1 MPETASPAPAGPPRE
16 AEISAAL
23 ERRSIVLIGMMGA
36 GKSTIGRRLAAR
48 LRLPFF
54 DADVEI
60 EAAAGMSIP
69 DIFVAHGEPYF
80 RDGEARVI
88 ARLLNSGPAVIATG
102 GGAFTEREETRQRIR
117 DKAVSIWLKADAD
130 VIMKR
135 VKRRADRPLLQTEDP
150 AATVNRLLEAREP
163 VYQGADLT
171 ILSRDVPHDRIVDEC
186 IDALHD
192 RLCRKPCVDGPGLD
206 ANDGYNGYNGRD
218 ERHAMTA
225 PPRHSEPITVDVA
238 LGDRAYDIIIG
249 RDVLP
254 SLGARVAALRPGVRT
269 AIVTDRTV
277 AGHWLEQTQASLAAA
292 GIPTSH
298 VVVDEGEGS
307 KTYAGLEKVSE
318 ALIAAKI
325 ERNDLVIA
333 LGGGV
338 VGDLAGFAA
347 AVLRRGVDFVQVPT
361 SLLAQVDSS
370 VGGKTGIN
378 SPQGKNLLGAF
389 HQPVLV
395 IADTS
400 VLDTLSPRQFRA
412 GYAEVA
418 KYGALGDEAF
428 FAWLEANHAGI
439 FSGGAAR
446 EHAIATSCR
455 AKAAIVSRDERE
467 TGERALLN
475 LGHTFGHALE
485 AATGFSDRL
494 FHGEGVAVGMVL
506 AAEFSAQLGMISPA
520 DAARIERHLASVGL
534 PTHLQ
539 DIAGFAQEGL
549 ADADTLM
556 ALMAQDKKVK
566 RGKLTFILL
575 EAVGRAVI
583 ANDVE
588 PSLVRDFLKTKLAK
602 S

>member
-1 MPETASPAPAGPPRE
+1 
-16 AEISAAL
+16 
-23 ERRSIVLIGMMGA
+23 
-36 GKSTIGRRLAAR
+36 
-48 LRLPFF
+48 
-54 DADVEI
+54 
-60 EAAAGMSIP
+60 
-69 DIFVAHGEPYF
+69 
-80 RDGEARVI
+80 
-88 ARLLNSGPAVIATG
+88 
-102 GGAFTEREETRQRIR
+102 
-117 DKAVSIWLKADAD
+117 
-130 VIMKR
+130 
-135 VKRRADRPLLQTEDP
+135 
-150 AATVNRLLEAREP
+150 
-163 VYQGADLT
+163 
-171 ILSRDVPHDRIVDEC
+171 
-186 IDALHD
+186 
-192 RLCRKPCVDGPGLD
+192 
-206 ANDGYNGYNGRD
+206 
-218 ERHAMTA
+218 MTA
-225 PPRHSEPITVDVA
+225 PLKHSDPVNVDVA
-238 LGDRAYDIIIG
+238 LGDRAYGIVIG
-249 RDVLP
+249 RGVLA
-254 SLGARVAALRPGVRT
+254 SLGERVARLRPGVRT
-269 AIVTDRTV
+269 AVVTDRTV
-277 AGHWLEQTQASLAAA
+277 AKHWLEPAEASLAAA
-292 GIPTSH
+292 GIPTSRI
-298 VVVDEGEGS
+298 VVEEGEIS

-347 AVLRRGVDFVQVPT
+347 AILRRGVDFVQVPT

-395 IADTS
+395 IADTA

-418 KYGALGDEAF
+418 KYGVLGDDAF
-428 FAWLEANHAGI
+428 FTWLEKNHADI
-439 FSGGAAR
+439 FRGGSAR

-455 AKAAIVSRDERE
+455 AKAAIVARDERE

-494 FHGEGVAVGMVL
+494 FHGEGVAIGMTL
-506 AAEFSAQLGMISPA
+506 AAQFSARLGKIGEA
-520 DAARIERHLASVGL
+520 DAARVERHLVEAGL
-534 PTHLQ
+534 PTRLQ

-549 ADADTLM
+549 ADADALM

-583 ANDVE
+583 AKDVE
-588 PSLVRDFLKTKLAK
+588 PTLVRDFLQSKLAQ
-602 S
+602 

>member
-1 MPETASPAPAGPPRE
+1 
-16 AEISAAL
+16 
-23 ERRSIVLIGMMGA
+23 
-36 GKSTIGRRLAAR
+36 
-48 LRLPFF
+48 
-54 DADVEI
+54 
-60 EAAAGMSIP
+60 
-69 DIFVAHGEPYF
+69 
-80 RDGEARVI
+80 
-88 ARLLNSGPAVIATG
+88 
-102 GGAFTEREETRQRIR
+102 
-117 DKAVSIWLKADAD
+117 
-130 VIMKR
+130 
-135 VKRRADRPLLQTEDP
+135 
-150 AATVNRLLEAREP
+150 
-163 VYQGADLT
+163 
-171 ILSRDVPHDRIVDEC
+171 
-186 IDALHD
+186 
-192 RLCRKPCVDGPGLD
+192 
-206 ANDGYNGYNGRD
+206 
-218 ERHAMTA
+218 MTA
-225 PPRHSEPITVDVA
+225 PLRHSDPITVDVA
-238 LGDRAYDIIIG
+238 LGDRTYDIIIG

-254 SLGARVAALRPGVRT
+254 SLGSRIAALRPGVRT

-277 AGHWLEQTQASLAAA
+277 AKHWLEQAEASLSAA
-292 GIPTSH
+292 GIATSRII
-298 VVVDEGEGS
+298 VEEGEGS
-307 KTYAGLEKVSE
+307 KSYAGLEKVSE
-318 ALIAAKI
+318 ALIAARI

-347 AVLRRGVDFVQVPT
+347 AILRRGVDFVQVPT

-370 VGGKTGIN
+370 VGGKTGVN

-418 KYGALGDEAF
+418 KYGILGDEAF
-428 FAWLEANHAGI
+428 FSWLEANAADI

-494 FHGEGVAVGMVL
+494 FHGEGVSVGMVL
-506 AAEFSAQLGMISPA
+506 AAEFSASLGMISQDDA
-520 DAARIERHLASVGL
+520 DRVERHLAAVGL

-539 DIAGFAQEGL
+539 DIAGFTQEGL
-549 ADADTLM
+549 ADADALL

-583 ANDVE
+583 ANNVE
-588 PSLVRDFLKTKLAK
+588 PSLVRDFLKAKLANT
-602 S
+602 